1 MISLIIGDARR
12 SKHTIVNQNAGPD
25 KISLYNGQS
34 QRQLTTVLQ
43 SKPQY
48 SQPQSKP
55 VSVAAPQQT
64 VTVKPVTSI
73 INNYSPA
80 QDIVKKVVT
89 ERSTTTT
96 TAANNHFYSAQ
107 KKDDCKFNPKNTV
120 SKLKFIQYLYL
131 IFLILKNKLQNSY
144 LFCEIKLLYFI
155 NFQNI
160 FT

>member
-1 MISLIIGDARR
+1 MISLHIGDARR

-43 SKPQY
+43 NKPQY

-55 VSVAAPQQT
+55 VNVAAPQQS

-89 ERSTTTT
+89 ERTTTTT
-96 TAANNHFYSAQ
+96 TAANIQFYSTQ
-107 KKDDCKFNPKNTV
+107 KKDDCKFIDI
-120 SKLKFIQYLYL
+120 IQY
-131 IFLILKNKLQNSY
+131 QN
-144 LFCEIKLLYFI
+144 
-155 NFQNI
+155 
-160 FT
+160 